1 MTNKCLQVS
10 GFFIFNFFVCE
21 GKGRGGERGGE
32 ETGMNIPTGD
42 NSGAKRSMCEGCK
55 ENHSEG
61 EAGWS
66 TGMEDLVGQSES
78 LDLIL
83 RTA

>member
-1 MTNKCLQVS
+1 
-10 GFFIFNFFVCE
+10 
-21 GKGRGGERGGE
+21 
-32 ETGMNIPTGD
+32 
-42 NSGAKRSMCEGCK
+42 MCEGCK
-55 ENHSEG
+55 ENHGEG

-83 RTA
+83 KTVESNGSSKEESSGTV